1 MVLYFSATGNTR
13 FLATE
18 LAKKLDDECID
29 LLDRIKKNDL
39 SEICSER
46 PFIICTPVYVCEMP
60 RFLSKYLRNVKLSGS
75 RKVYFIADSAGYGG
89 ITGYLAK
96 KLFRRKKMEFMG
108 YSEVVMPRN
117 YFISHYPPQ
126 TNDEIKSRLIRACR
140 QLCEIAETV
149 KKSEKLRA
157 RYVFMFEKLITIPF
171 NPVWSK
177 YKMSAKE
184 FFADSKCVSCGKC
197 AKVCPLNNIS
207 ITDSKPIWGNSCTHC
222 MACIGNCPTGAIE
235 YGNVT
240 REKGRYN
247 FKDYKHLISGNT
259 ASSGINNSSAV
270 QSARRRKNG

>member
-18 LAKKLDDECID
+18 LAQKLGDECTD
-29 LLDRIKKNDL
+29 LLERIKKNDL

-126 TNDEIKSRLIRACR
+126 SDSEIKERLINACR
-140 QLCEIAETV
+140 QLDDIAQTIRKEG
-149 KKSEKLRA
+149 KLKA

-184 FFADSKCVSCGKC
+184 FFADSKCISCGKC
-197 AKVCPLNNIS
+197 EKVCPLNNIS
-207 ITDSKPIWGNSCTHC
+207 IRDKKPVWGSSCTHC
-222 MACIGNCPTGAIE
+222 MACIGNCPADAIE
-235 YGNVT
+235 YGTVT
-240 REKGRYN
+240 REKGKYN
-247 FKDYKHLISGNT
+247 FKNYRHFISGAELSGGSAAQT
-259 ASSGINNSSAV
+259 AK
-270 QSARRRKNG
+270 RRKNG